1 MRKVQH
7 AIRRCNREKLSLK
20 IFITI
25 CKYMDNVNYSVM
37 KMAADLPN
45 KSIVV
50 TNFEIMLLT
59 DIMIP

>member
-1 MRKVQH
+1 
-7 AIRRCNREKLSLK
+7 
-20 IFITI
+20 
-25 CKYMDNVNYSVM
+25 MDNVNYSVM

-45 KSIVV
+45 KPIVV